1 MMTEEAIRKS
11 YQPDLAESIFVISHA
26 ENKQGIYLQFF
37 KRALDVVLAVVGLML
52 SSPVIAIFTIAIIL
66 ETTGPAFYKQER
78 VGLMGRSFSVIKL
91 RSMVKNAEK
100 NGIQWAE
107 KNDSRVTKVG
117 AFIRKTR
124 IDELPQLWNV
134 IKGEMSIVGPRPER
148 SHFTYQF
155 NSEIPGFVNRLAVK
169 PGLTGWAQI
178 NGGYDITPKQKLE
191 LDMHY
196 IERLSLRMDLLI
208 MLKTVRV
215 IITGEGAR

>member
-1 MMTEEAIRKS
+1 MTEEAIRKT
-11 YQPDLAESIFVISHA
+11 YQPEAAEPILVISQTGY
-26 ENKQGIYLQFF
+26 KQGLYIQYF
-37 KRALDVVLAVVGLML
+37 KRVIDVFLAIVGLIL
-52 SSPVIAIFTIAIIL
+52 SLPIVAIFTVAIMI
-66 ETTGPAFYKQER
+66 ETTGPAFYTQER
-78 VGLMGRSFSVIKL
+78 VGLMGRSFYVFKL
-91 RSMVKNAEK
+91 RSMVKNAEE
-100 NGIQWAE
+100 NGLQWAE

-148 SHFTYQF
+148 SYFTYQF

-191 LDMHY
+191 LDMQY
-196 IERLSLRMDLLI
+196 IDRLSLRLDLLI
-208 MLKTVRV
+208 LLKTVRV
-215 IITGEGAR
+215 VITGEGAR